1 MALGGFE
8 ERRRSTLEHARD
20 WLNIV
25 ISASSTGNLPL
36 QRIVGTR
43 HLSTEVWLPPSLGW
57 VKVNVDAAQRQ
68 MSGYM
73 SIGGVIREAGGQ
85 WIKGFGKFV
94 GLCSVFE
101 AELWGAYIGLLCAW
115 NFGYRQ
121 VILELDNLDVVSCIR
136 REQQLIGGCLLGPYI
151 LELCTLKVSFDVA
164 FDNINLVSVS
174 RVAIR
179 NHEGS
184 LMAVG
189 AFINSNI
196 LDPCITEA
204 KACEQDVE
212 LAANLNFHNVVV
224 EGDSLSVIKKLQAP
238 VKDRSLICMLI
249 QNIQRRFGDFFSL
262 TFQHCQRN
270 RNKVAHK
277 IAQLGCSFSF
287 SSIWI
292 EEAPLVIEAATEE
305 DRWWTHPQ
313 E

>member
-1 MALGGFE
+1 
-8 ERRRSTLEHARD
+8 
-20 WLNIV
+20 
-25 ISASSTGNLPL
+25 
-36 QRIVGTR
+36 
-43 HLSTEVWLPPSLGW
+43 
-57 VKVNVDAAQRQ
+57 
-68 MSGYM
+68 
-73 SIGGVIREAGGQ
+73 
-85 WIKGFGKFV
+85 
-94 GLCSVFE
+94 
-101 AELWGAYIGLLCAW
+101 
-115 NFGYRQ
+115 
-121 VILELDNLDVVSCIR
+121 
-136 REQQLIGGCLLGPYI
+136 
-151 LELCTLKVSFDVA
+151 
-164 FDNINLVSVS
+164 
-174 RVAIR
+174 
-179 NHEGS
+179 
-184 LMAVG
+184 MAVG

-212 LAANLNFHNVVV
+212 LAADLNFHNVVV
-224 EGDSLSVIKKLQAP
+224 EGDSLTVIKKLQAP

-292 EEAPLVIEAATEE
+292 EEAPPVIEAANEE